1 MAIFLS
7 NKKMDAEISRRVAET
22 CEQIISEMGAEL
34 HDDLIQKLSVLRL
47 YIDRMERSAADQAEI
62 DSLSLK
68 MRSEFDQVIHVVRNI
83 SRRLLP
89 ATMEGETLDKTLQ
102 ILCQNMEHPGTG
114 HVHFENTGTPHS
126 LDPQVER
133 YLFRIVQEL
142 IHNAFKHSSAW
153 HVWVRLTWNPD
164 AIDLQVEDDGTGFS
178 KIPEYIQRLKK
189 KNNTLKLRASV
200 IGANIKYSQGEKGLL
215 AKLLLNLANASAD
228 ASNDVDIRA
237 EDMS

>member
-1 MAIFLS
+1 ME
-7 NKKMDAEISRRVAET
+7 AEISRRVAET
-22 CEQIISEMGAEL
+22 CEHIISEMGAEL

-47 YIDRMERSAADQAEI
+47 YIDRMERSSANQAEI
-62 DSLSLK
+62 DSLSIK

-89 ATMEGETLDKTLQ
+89 ARMEGETLDKTLEV
-102 ILCQNMEHPGTG
+102 LCQNMEHPGTG
-114 HVHFENTGTPHS
+114 HIHFENTGMPRP

-164 AIDLQVEDDGTGFS
+164 SLDLQVEDDGTGFS
-178 KIPEYIQRLKK
+178 KMPEYIQRLKK
-189 KNNTLKLRASV
+189 KNNTLKLRSSI
-200 IGANIKYSQGEKGLL
+200 IGASIKYSQGEKGLL
-215 AKLLLNLANASAD
+215 ARLVLSTLD
-228 ASNDVDIRA
+228 ASSETNDDTAVHGSDI
-237 EDMS
+237 S